1 MASFP
6 LMYFLI
12 FLVFPTILPEGM
24 ALKRTEKE
32 PNISADLNDD
42 FEISFCQTIRDR
54 LDLMRMSRGSV
65 VGKISLNYVVLMY
78 CREYSLTM

>member
-12 FLVFPTILPEGM
+12 ILVFPTILLEGM

-42 FEISFCQTIRDR
+42 FEISFIQTIRDR
-54 LDLMRMSRGSV
+54 LDLMRMLSGSV
-65 VGKISLNYVVLMY
+65 IGKIYLNYDVVMY
-78 CREYSLTM
+78 CRECSLTM